1 VIAILFSVMLPRD
14 HCLPKHQEHAM
25 ELVILALSA
34 GTLVLLAAHLIDYAS
49 ESKLRSA
56 ALLTPDDEIPAH
68 DAPLPFEDACI
79 LSSANQNFFLC
90 G

>member
-1 VIAILFSVMLPRD
+1 VFAIRFSVMLARD

-34 GTLVLLAAHLIDYAS
+34 GTLVLLVTHVIDYAS
-49 ESKLRSA
+49 EPKLRSA
-56 ALLTPDDEIPAH
+56 ALLR
-68 DAPLPFEDACI
+68 LP
-79 LSSANQNFFLC
+79 